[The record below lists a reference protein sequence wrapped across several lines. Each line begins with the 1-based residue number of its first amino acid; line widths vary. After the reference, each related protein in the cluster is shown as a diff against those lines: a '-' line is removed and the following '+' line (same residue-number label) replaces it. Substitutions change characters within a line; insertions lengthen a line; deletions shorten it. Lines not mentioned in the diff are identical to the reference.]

1 MDREMFRKIY
11 ENSIKYTNK
20 LNIESS
26 LLDLFNELYK
36 VYLDIESRMSDL
48 IVIEEDDF
56 KPTR

>member
-48 IVIEEDDF
+48 IAIEEDDF